1 MIGTIIES
9 LMMMFFLVVMMY
21 PLNVVYRKAEI
32 GFKETLLAS
41 PVTEGDVFLGEFLG
55 KMPIYSAAVLI
66 IAPIIIGL
74 ANPIV
79 NFNFVNYLAIYGC
92 VFGLVFFANLVGS
105 ILASWIEHKIS
116 QNEKARDLGKA
127 LAMVLSILMVVIM
140 YALMYF
146 LQFLMEHPELRNWLN
161 FYPSLWYSNIVQ
173 YFMEPALLDAYILN
187 IWTSSLLALGVP
199 LVILYI
205 SYKKASFFYSL
216 EAGVESSG
224 SIIENENIFY
234 KFIRKI
240 TGRRWGGVV
249 VIQFK
254 GLLRKKANLARLA
267 YLIGL
272 IGFFGWFLSLNID
285 DMDAALFFSNII
297 IAMGGMMFSM
307 LIGHLIFIDSKDII
321 WVYKRSPRGVS
332 GLIYSYIIAIFI
344 LIVIMAIP
352 ITILFV
358 YVFKFN
364 MGMGI
369 YLYISFSLY
378 SLISLCQSIAVQCFS
393 PAFEEKGRN
402 MQGNVMISMILQNIP
417 LFAAIFMLIGSFFTV
432 APEFEWILVTG
443 ILFLINGV
451 ISIPM
456 LYIGIKKL
464 NKIE

>member
-1 MIGTIIES
+1 
-9 LMMMFFLVVMMY
+9 
-21 PLNVVYRKAEI
+21 
-32 GFKETLLAS
+32 
-41 PVTEGDVFLGEFLG
+41 
-55 KMPIYSAAVLI
+55 
-66 IAPIIIGL
+66 
-74 ANPIV
+74 
-79 NFNFVNYLAIYGC
+79 
-92 VFGLVFFANLVGS
+92 
-105 ILASWIEHKIS
+105 
-116 QNEKARDLGKA
+116 
-127 LAMVLSILMVVIM
+127 
-140 YALMYF
+140 
-146 LQFLMEHPELRNWLN
+146 
-161 FYPSLWYSNIVQ
+161 
-173 YFMEPALLDAYILN
+173 
-187 IWTSSLLALGVP
+187 
-199 LVILYI
+199 
-205 SYKKASFFYSL
+205 
-216 EAGVESSG
+216 
-224 SIIENENIFY
+224 
-234 KFIRKI
+234 
-240 TGRRWGGVV
+240 
-249 VIQFK
+249 
-254 GLLRKKANLARLA
+254 
-267 YLIGL
+267 
-272 IGFFGWFLSLNID
+272 
-285 DMDAALFFSNII
+285 MDAALFFSNIS

-456 LYIGIKKL
+456 LYFGLKKL
-464 NKIE
+464 KQIE